1 MINIARQMGRRWRC
15 AIAGVAL
22 QTTDLLLAR
31 ACCGCSQAFAPG
43 QAPEGWCSPCLR
55 AITCERPRC
64 QRCGLPSHHT
74 PCPSCQATPPPF
86 EHTVVLGAY
95 QPPLDRVIRAFKFG
109 RQPALGRAL
118 AAALAPSV
126 TQALAQRPPTRLPPI
141 VVAIPLANE
150 RLAERGYNQSLLIA
164 RALAARCGLGLSAG
178 ALRRTRAGQPQS
190 SLSRN
195 ARQPNIAHAFVA
207 AHPLNQPVL
216 LIDDV
221 MTTGA
226 TLVAASRALLEAGAP
241 SVTCAVI
248 ARTPAPDLTPLPDV
262 SRRPGSP

>member
-1 MINIARQMGRRWRC
+1 MINIPRQMGRRWRC
-15 AIAGVAL
+15 AIAGIAL
-22 QTTDLLLAR
+22 QATDLMLAR
-31 ACCGCSQAFAPG
+31 ACGGCAQAFAPG
-43 QAPEGWCSPCLR
+43 QATAGWCSPCLR

-64 QRCGLPSHHT
+64 QRCGLESHQT
-74 PCPSCQATPPPF
+74 PCSHCLAAPLPF

-95 QPPLDRVIRAFKFG
+95 QPPLDRIIRVFKFG

-118 AAALAPSV
+118 AAALAPRVSH
-126 TQALAQRPPTRLPPI
+126 ALLHWPPTRPRPI
-141 VVAIPLANE
+141 VVAIPLAHE

-164 RALAARCGLGLSAG
+164 RSLATRCGLGLSPG

-190 SLSRN
+190 SLSRG

-207 AHPLNQPVL
+207 AQPLSQPVL
-216 LIDDV
+216 LVDDV

-226 TLVAASRALLEAGAP
+226 TLIAASRALLEAGAP

-248 ARTPAPDLTPLPDV
+248 ARTPPPDLTPLPDV
-262 SRRPGSP
+262 SRRPGSS

>member
-15 AIAGVAL
+15 AIAGLAL

-31 ACCGCSQAFAPG
+31 ACCGCAQAFAPG
-43 QAPEGWCSPCLR
+43 QATDGWCSPCLR
-55 AITCERPRC
+55 AITCTQPRC
-64 QRCGLPSHHT
+64 QRCGLQSRHT
-74 PCPSCQATPPPF
+74 PCLNCLATPPPF
-86 EHTVVLGAY
+86 ESTLVLGAY
-95 QPPLDRVIRAFKFG
+95 QPPLDRIIYAFKFG

-126 TQALAQRPPTRLPPI
+126 AHALTGWPPTRPRPI
-141 VVAIPLANE
+141 VVEVPLAHE
-150 RLAERGYNQSLLIA
+150 RLAERGYNQSLIIA
-164 RALAARCGLGLSAG
+164 RSVAARCGLRLSAG

-190 SLSRN
+190 SLPRG
-195 ARQPNIAHAFVA
+195 ARQPNIAQAFVA
-207 AHPLNQPVL
+207 AQPLSQPVL

-248 ARTPAPDLTPLPDV
+248 ARTPAPDLTPPPDV